1 MESIVGQLM
10 EKQRLARQA
19 ALVKQLECGCADG
32 NCGDGKSCTHPM
44 RRTSSLKGPSS
55 VQKRF
60 DNGVQNGQ
68 NAGPRVSFFYG
79 FCIRSIPSDFI
90 FIIHFDN
97 YLFLPFTL
105 KIWLNLVTLLQCS
118 SIFKLLQH
126 NQSKLYFLVCKRY
139 QIYAFLYVRSLTLHT
154 QSVFKLHRCNC

>member
-68 NAGPRVSFFYG
+68 NVGPRVSVFFSVLTFG
-79 FCIRSIPSDFI
+79 RPDLVFI
-90 FIIHFDN
+90 CHFA
-97 YLFLPFTL
+97 YLLPLTNEFR
-105 KIWLNLVTLLQCS
+105 LNLVHTLITNIWSRIDSHTSLCGYV
-118 SIFKLLQH
+118 L
-126 NQSKLYFLVCKRY
+126 KRGFVI
-139 QIYAFLYVRSLTLHT
+139 QG
-154 QSVFKLHRCNC
+154 